1 MKPFST
7 KQYEE
12 ETFFFYLDII
22 FFDNLFLFE
31 IVRVNIMPKIPYG
44 KKKTHQTIDY
54 LHKI

>member
-7 KQYEE
+7 KQYEA

-44 KKKTHQTIDY
+44 QKNNSSNNR
-54 LHKI
+54 LFA